1 MVIDRYE
8 EFYKEALEIYKRY
21 CDDETDLGSAIK
33 ALEIIYSL
41 MEDRIRKDYIDGLEI
56 NISKFIEVCE
66 KLTRIGEC
74 INALYSDTDY
84 SYWEDCI
91 ITNEY

>member
-1 MVIDRYE
+1 MVIDRYK

>member
-1 MVIDRYE
+1 MIVNRYE
-8 EFYKEALEIYKRY
+8 EFYEEAQEIYKRY
-21 CDDETDLGSAIK
+21 SKGGVELGPTIK

-74 INALYSDTDY
+74 IDALYSDTDY

>member
-21 CDDETDLGSAIK
+21 YDDETDLGSAIK

-74 INALYSDTDY
+74 INALYSNTDY

-91 ITNEY
+91 IANEY

>member
-1 MVIDRYE
+1 MVINRYE

-41 MEDRIRKDYIDGLEI
+41 MEDRIRKDYIDGLEL
-56 NISKFIEVCE
+56 NTSKFIEVCE

-74 INALYSDTDY
+74 IDALYSDTDY

>member
-56 NISKFIEVCE
+56 NVSKFIEICE

-74 INALYSDTDY
+74 IDALYSDTDY

>member
-8 EFYKEALEIYKRY
+8 EFYKEALEIYRRY
-21 CDDETDLGSAIK
+21 TNDETDLGSAIK

-74 INALYSDTDY
+74 IDALCSDTDY

>member
-56 NISKFIEVCE
+56 NVSKFIEVCE

>member
-74 INALYSDTDY
+74 IDALYSYTDY

>member
-56 NISKFIEVCE
+56 NVSKFIEICE

>member
-8 EFYKEALEIYKRY
+8 EFYKEALEIYRRY
-21 CDDETDLGSAIK
+21 TNDETDLGSAIK

-74 INALYSDTDY
+74 IDALYSDTDY

>member
-21 CDDETDLGSAIK
+21 CDDEIDLGSAIK

-84 SYWEDCI
+84 SYWDDCI
-91 ITNEY
+91 ITNEC